1 MSQLKFTAFGGEV
14 PRSTKRDLPDSA
26 AQVAENLF
34 ADSMEFRPLATDTT
48 PETIG
53 LAAVNDIVRTM
64 YRYPTS
70 SNTIVGTPLQVSVV
84 RSTIPDDKYDRMYAS
99 ILSSE
104 PTEYKPAL
112 LQTGVTPGNPSLR
125 LLGVPYP
132 TEPLALTLATVDDA
146 FLKPSEA
153 VAFKTSLLEEI
164 RSIVAEAFETHLWN
178 SAFDL
183 NTRAGFRALPGAP
196 SGAIWQRILTHTVAT
211 NSWNV
216 YNGQPLERFLW
227 ATVATN
233 PPYYV
238 DSPGVNTYYINFP
251 AKATLLRI
259 KADVTVQINKLK
271 ALVVPN
277 TSSRIMSDDEIT
289 GLFNLLRQVFPDDP
303 TTSISPEFKAIAAQM
318 GADYVKLVNYLD
330 VGFDTDVT
338 PQTGFQLTAQA
349 VNGLIAGTEALAA
362 LYQDL
367 RGRQFDDLILS
378 YYRQKQID
386 TRLPE
391 GQVELVEVRY
401 YTYTLVNPYGE
412 ESKPYLPGDGNA
424 DTELP
429 MIQCNQAQTA
439 TVTLPATLPAEVT
452 NTWKWRLYRSAAG
465 TEAAGFLFVSEA
477 PITVTSYTDLRTS
490 DALGEN
496 LQTMTWFPPPIH
508 GTAPNLRYLKNIV
521 QMPGQF
527 LAGFVDN
534 TVYFS
539 EPNHPYA
546 WPPQYAIPLNDD
558 IIALGVFGVTLV
570 VLTEG
575 RPVYISGNS
584 PESVSRVD
592 MESIEACVSP
602 RSVVPVSGGVVFA
615 SQNGLCIATQAGIV
629 NMTGKLYTRKEWE
642 ALGPSSM
649 VCEEHDGVV
658 YFTRPTPGKMGA
670 LHVQSGKLV
679 TFDLSP
685 TALYADHS
693 TGGLYAALSPVAGQ
707 VAKSVKVQ
715 KGTGTRTARWRS
727 KRIVLPAEVGFAWLA
742 VEGEQSA
749 VTPLNVDIYGY
760 YIDPVTGNEHAD
772 LLVTARGNGT
782 YSAVVIDTRPIR
794 VETGRFKDFEV
805 DITGQCRVTSVV
817 LASSTDELKGVN

>member
-104 PTEYKPAL
+104 PQEHHPAL
-112 LQTGVTPGNPSLR
+112 LQTGVSPGNPLLR
-125 LLGVPYP
+125 PLGVPYP
-132 TEPLALTLATVDDA
+132 TAPLTLAQATVDDA
-146 FLKPSEA
+146 LLKPNEVTSFRASILDTIRGIATEA
-153 VAFKTSLLEEI
+153 LET
-164 RSIVAEAFETHLWN
+164 FLWN
-178 SAFDL
+178 PAFNL
-183 NTRAGFRALPGAP
+183 TGKPGFRANPDNPTAGT
-196 SGAIWQRILTHTVAT
+196 WQRIFTVNRTT
-211 NSWNV
+211 NTWDT
-216 YNGQPLERFLW
+216 YNALPIARFLW
-227 ATVATN
+227 TLEVTN
-233 PPYYV
+233 PPFYADAPGIQTYYV
-238 DSPGVNTYYINFP
+238 DFP
-251 AKATLLRI
+251 AHMWVYKV
-259 KADVTVQINKLK
+259 KADVSVQINKLK

-277 TSSRIMSDDEIT
+277 TTTRVISDAEID
-289 GLFNLLRQVFPDDP
+289 GLFAALRGVLPDDP
-303 TTSISPEFKAIAAQM
+303 ATSPNTRFRAISAKTQSDFT
-318 GADYVKLVNYLD
+318 KLVNYLD
-330 VGFDTDVT
+330 QGFDTSVP
-338 PQTGFQLTAQA
+338 PQVAFQQVVQA
-349 VNGLIAGTEALAA
+349 HSDLVAGADAMAA
-362 LYQDL
+362 LYGELEFEFNTAVLD
-367 RGRQFDDLILS
+367 
-378 YYRQKQID
+378 YYRQARIAANV
-386 TRLPE
+386 PE

-452 NTWKWRLYRSAAG
+452 NTWKWRLYRSSAG
-465 TEAAGFLFVSEA
+465 TQAAGFFMVAEA
-477 PITVTSYTDLRTS
+477 PVTATSYTDLRPS
-490 DALGEN
+490 DALNEN

-508 GTAPNLRYLKNIV
+508 GTSPNLRYLKNIV

-558 IIALGVFGVTLV
+558 IIALGVFGATLV

-575 RPVYISGNS
+575 RPVYISGNA

-629 NMTGKLYTRKEWE
+629 NMTSKLYTRKEWE

-649 VCEEHDGVV
+649 VCEEHDGVI
-658 YFTRPTPGKMGA
+658 YFTRPTIGKMGA

-707 VAKSVKVQ
+707 VAKAVKVQ

>member
-104 PTEYKPAL
+104 SQEYNPHL
-112 LQTGVTPGNPSLR
+112 LQAGVNPGDPTLR
-125 LLGVPYP
+125 PLGVPYP
-132 TEPLALTLATVDDA
+132 TAPLTLAQATVDEA
-146 FLKPSEA
+146 FLKPNE
-153 VAFKTSLLEEI
+153 VTAFRESLLQTI
-164 RSIVAEAFETHLWN
+164 RDIVAESFESYLWN
-178 SAFDL
+178 GDFDL
-183 NTRAGFRALPGAP
+183 NTRAGFRASPDDAT
-196 SGAIWQRILTHTVAT
+196 GAIWQRIFTHTVAT
-211 NSWNV
+211 NTWNV

-227 ATVATN
+227 ATEATN

-238 DSPGVNTYYINFP
+238 DSPGVHTYYVDFP

-259 KADVTVQINKLK
+259 KADVTTQVNKLK

-277 TSSRIMSDDEIT
+277 TASRIISDAEIDA
-289 GLFNLLRQVFPDDP
+289 LFTLLRQVFPNDP
-303 TTSISPEFKAIAAQM
+303 AASISPEFQAIATQL
-318 GADYVKLVNYLD
+318 GSDYSKLVSYLD
-330 VGFDTDVT
+330 TGFDTSVT
-338 PQTGFQLTAQA
+338 PQAGFQLAAQA
-349 VNGLIAGTEALAA
+349 INGLIAGTGALAA

-367 RGRQFDDLILS
+367 RGRQFDQLILD
-378 YYRQKQID
+378 YYRQAQIAANV
-386 TRLPE
+386 PE

-439 TVTLPATLPAEVT
+439 TVTLPATLPAEVD
-452 NTWKWRLYRSAAG
+452 NTWKWRLYRSSAG
-465 TEAAGFLFVSEA
+465 TQAAGFFMVAEA
-477 PITVTSYTDLRTS
+477 PVTATSYTDLRPS
-490 DALGEN
+490 DALNEN

-558 IIALGVFGVTLV
+558 IIALGVFGATLV
-570 VLTEG
+570 ALTKG

-629 NMTGKLYTRKEWE
+629 NMTSKLYTRKEWE

-649 VCEEHDGVV
+649 VCEEHDGVI
-658 YFTRPTPGKMGA
+658 YFTRPTIGKMGA

-749 VTPLNVDIYGY
+749 VAPLNVDIYGY

-772 LLVTARGNGT
+772 LLVTARGDGT

>member
-14 PRSTKRDLPDSA
+14 PRATKRDLPDSA

-53 LAAVNDIVRTM
+53 LAAADQVVRTM
-64 YRYPTS
+64 YRYPTD
-70 SNTIVGTPLQVSVV
+70 SNTIVGTELQVSVV
-84 RSTIPDDKYDRMYAS
+84 RSTIPNDPYDRVYAS
-99 ILSSE
+99 TLSSE
-104 PTEYKPAL
+104 SQEYNPAL
-112 LQTGVTPGNPSLR
+112 LQTGVNPGDPALR
-125 LLGVPYP
+125 PLGVPYP
-132 TEPLALTLATVDDA
+132 TEPLALAQATIDDA
-146 FLKPSEA
+146 FLKPNEVTDFRA
-153 VAFKTSLLEEI
+153 SLLQTI
-164 RSIVAEAFETHLWN
+164 RDIVAESFESYLWN

-183 NTRAGFRALPGAP
+183 NTRAGFRVSPDDS
-196 SGAIWQRILTHTVAT
+196 SGAIWQRIFTHTVAT

-227 ATVATN
+227 TTEATN
-233 PPYYV
+233 PPFYV
-238 DSPGVNTYYINFP
+238 DSPGVNTYYVDFP

-259 KADVTVQINKLK
+259 KADVTVQVNKLK

-277 TSSRIMSDDEIT
+277 TTSRIISDVEIDA
-289 GLFNLLRQVFPDDP
+289 LFTLLRQVFPDDP
-303 TTSISPEFKAIAAQM
+303 ATSISPEFQAIATQM
-318 GADYVKLVNYLD
+318 GADYSKLVSYLD
-330 VGFDTDVT
+330 SGFDTSVT
-338 PQTGFQLTAQA
+338 PQAGFQLAAQA
-349 VNGLIAGTEALAA
+349 INGLIAGTGALSA

-367 RGRQFDDLILS
+367 RNRQFDQLILD
-378 YYRQKQID
+378 YYRQAQIAANV
-386 TRLPE
+386 PE
-391 GQVELVEVRY
+391 GQIELVEARY
-401 YTYTLVNPYGE
+401 YTYTLVNTFGE

-424 DTELP
+424 NTELP
-429 MIQCNQAQTA
+429 LIQCTQAQTA
-439 TVTLPATLPAEVT
+439 TVTLPGTLPSEVT
-452 NTWKWRLYRSAAG
+452 SAWKWRLYRSAAG
-465 TEAAGFLFVSEA
+465 TQAAGFFLVAEA
-477 PITVTSYTDLRTS
+477 PITVTSYTDLRPS
-490 DALGEN
+490 DALNEN
-496 LQTMTWFPPPIH
+496 LQTMTWFPPPTH
-508 GTAPNLRYLKNIV
+508 GTGPTRYLKNIV
-521 QMPGQF
+521 TMPGQF

-546 WPPQYAIPLNDD
+546 WPPQYALPLNDD

-570 VLTEG
+570 ALTKG
-575 RPVYISGNS
+575 RPVYISGSS

-592 MESIEACVSP
+592 MESIEACVSA

-693 TGGLYAALSPVAGQ
+693 TGALYAALPPASGQ

-727 KRIVLPAEVGFAWLA
+727 KRIVLPAEVGFAWLV
-742 VEGEQSA
+742 VEGEQA
-749 VTPLNVDIYGY
+749 AAAPLNVDIYGY
-760 YIDPVTGNEHAD
+760 YIDPTTGNEHAD
-772 LLVTARGNGT
+772 LLLTAKSNGT
-782 YSAVVIDTRPIR
+782 YSAVVVDTRPIR

-817 LASSTDELKGVN
+817 LASSTAELQGVN